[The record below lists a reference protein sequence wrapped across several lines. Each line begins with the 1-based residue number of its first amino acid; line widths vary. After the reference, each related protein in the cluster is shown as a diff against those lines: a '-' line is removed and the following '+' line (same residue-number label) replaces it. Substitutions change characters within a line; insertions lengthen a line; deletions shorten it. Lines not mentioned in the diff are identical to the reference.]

1 MMINCEAFNI
11 MKRLKS
17 TTEKYLRQKVS
28 YLIINDEQ
36 LPLDNI
42 SADELALCRR
52 KATVIGADRGW

>member
-1 MMINCEAFNI
+1 

-17 TTEKYLRQKVS
+17 TAEKPHRQKLP

-52 KATVIGADRGW
+52 KQDSPLSRAHRGW

>member
-11 MKRLKS
+11 MVSLKS
-17 TTEKYLRQKVS
+17 TVENLHRQRLP

-42 SADELALCRR
+42 SAYELALCRR
-52 KATVIGADRGW
+52 KPVLTVMAC

>member
-1 MMINCEAFNI
+1 

>member
-1 MMINCEAFNI
+1 MINCEAFNT

-17 TTEKYLRQKVS
+17 TTEKYLSQTVS

-36 LPLDNI
+36 LLLDII
-42 SADELALCRR
+42 SVDELALCRR